1 MYLEFHHNCYLVLL
15 ATLIKYSEKITQRK
29 KVILDQC
36 TIKAYQRGEVCC
48 RAGHEV
54 FTVRKQ
60 LMMIAHVQLSS
71 YFYSFCLGP
80 NKRNGRPDFGVHIIA
95 LINLIKQIC
104 LKVNL
109 N

>member
-36 TIKAYQRGEVCC
+36 TIIAYQRGEVCC

-71 YFYSFCLGP
+71 YFLFILSGTQQNKWSSRFWGSYYCL
-80 NKRNGRPDFGVHIIA
+80 D
-95 LINLIKQIC
+95 
-104 LKVNL
+104 
-109 N
+109 